1 MSSFCPLLVRI
12 RNVVI
17 MPVTSKDWAY
27 MAFCLSLARIIN
39 VVIISSKDQKEKNK
53 MRLIDVHITEEKQYK
68 IKEIR
73 SQELLIKIEI

>member
-1 MSSFCPLLVRI
+1 
-12 RNVVI
+12 

-53 MRLIDVHITEEKQYK
+53 MRLIDV
-68 IKEIR
+68 
-73 SQELLIKIEI
+73 

>member
-39 VVIISSKDQKEKNK
+39 VVIISSKDQKEKKQNAFN
-53 MRLIDVHITEEKQYK
+53 RCITEEKQYK